1 MVPRWTDNCSR
12 GTDSTSRSRRRL
24 LTLGSRLIT
33 AGGQS
38 QSQGEGLERHR
49 PLLLLPPTRRPT
61 FSPEV
66 GWLKGRLSRLVRVW
80 AGSLRVAAVGV
91 VSSRTLATDRD
102 WRFELS
108 VVVGRRITQLHF
120 HFHLPSALLRAKVCR
135 PLSLSNPYHTCCSCA
150 LCPSFFACHAADP
163 RCDLSPPADSTTPA
177 LPAAACDLQLARDL
191 QLRPPLTQ
199 VNRGNPA

>member
-12 GTDSTSRSRRRL
+12 GTDSTGRSRRRP
-24 LTLGSRLIT
+24 LTLGSRLIS
-33 AGGQS
+33 AGG

-49 PLLLLPPTRRPT
+49 PLLLLLPTRRPT
-61 FSPEV
+61 FSLEV
-66 GWLKGRLSRLVRVW
+66 GWLKGRPVRAW
-80 AGSLRVAAVGV
+80 AGCLRVAAVGV
-91 VSSRTLATDRD
+91 VSSRALATDRD
-102 WRFELS
+102 WRFELP

-135 PLSLSNPYHTCCSCA
+135 PLSLSNPYHPCCSCA

-199 VNRGNPA
+199 VDRGNPA